1 MRTFKVRSIGN
12 MKISIIWIVCTS
24 SVMVKA
30 GLSDLGI
37 RRKVE
42 RIKKL

>member
-1 MRTFKVRSIGN
+1 MMI
-12 MKISIIWIVCTS
+12 CTS

-30 GLSDLGI
+30 RLSDLGI

-42 RIKKL
+42 RIKKIVRISLWMCKKYCQKAV